1 MPDIFLSYSRDDQS
15 MARRFVEGF
24 KREGFNVWW
33 DTTLNPGEAFDQV
46 IETALNEAKAVVV
59 LWSRKSVASRWVRAE
74 ATHANDHGILV
85 PVMIEPC
92 KRPIIFELIHTADLS
107 HWKGDPNDQRWLAY
121 VAAVRRV
128 VNGEPGPAADSGTI
142 ASRSR
147 LTAGTKSF
155 GILAAVVIIAGC
167 ALWALERARTEG
179 AAGSA
184 AAPAGIPTPATPT
197 APRTA
202 IAVMPF
208 ANLTGDASKDYL
220 GDGMSEELINVLTK
234 VPGLQVPART
244 SSFAYKG
251 RNTDIRQIAKDL
263 HVGTILEG
271 SVRAAGKRL
280 RITAQLINSQDGLN
294 LWSDTYDEEFANIFA
309 LQDRLATV
317 IVRELRP
324 NLNGTPTESV
334 TQAPPT
340 KDVEAYNLTM
350 QGESLLDPISEDRAT
365 HALPLFKAAV
375 ARDPKYAHAYAD
387 LAWAYLLTSIRSHS
401 DAHIPLAVVAAQQ
414 ALSLD
419 PNDGRAHTTIATID
433 MSRSYLASE
442 THWRAALKS
451 APNDASSHSL
461 YVYQLFYV
469 GHIRAALAQARQAY
483 ALAPASG
490 LALNRLAKA
499 LSTLGLNAEALRFA
513 GLAVEL
519 GVSKGDVAE
528 VYGMA
533 ALRAK
538 RYSEV
543 ADFLSGSSLEGDN
556 LRFTEL
562 IRLIAKALADP
573 SVRPAVVAARN
584 RLFPKDGAQNVGSND
599 SWQVDECT
607 RSAYGISLLGDQDAA
622 YDLANQCLDESK
634 GNFARAAVAGLGILW
649 TPELRPFRRDSRF
662 HAYMSRIGDLMDYWQ
677 QYGAPDECD
686 LKGGRLTCR

>member
-1 MPDIFLSYSRDDQS
+1 

-46 IETALNEAKAVVV
+46 IETELNEAKAVVV

-92 KRPIIFELIHTADLS
+92 KRPIIFELIHTPDLS
-107 HWKGDPNDQRWLAY
+107 HWKGDPNDQRWLSY

-128 VNGEPGPAADSGTI
+128 VKGEPGPAADSVTA

-147 LTAGTKSF
+147 LPSGTKSL

-184 AAPAGIPTPATPT
+184 AVPAGIPTPVTPT

-208 ANLTGDASKDYL
+208 TNLTGDASKDYL

-294 LWSDTYDEEFANIFA
+294 LWSETYDEEFANIFA
-309 LQDRLATV
+309 LQDRLATA

-365 HALPLFKAAV
+365 HALPLLKAAV
-375 ARDPKYAHAYAD
+375 ARDPKYAHAYSD
-387 LAWAYLLTSIRSHS
+387 LAWAYLIT
-401 DAHIPLAVVAAQQ
+401 
-414 ALSLD
+414 
-419 PNDGRAHTTIATID
+419 
-433 MSRSYLASE
+433 
-442 THWRAALKS
+442 
-451 APNDASSHSL
+451 
-461 YVYQLFYV
+461 
-469 GHIRAALAQARQAY
+469 
-483 ALAPASG
+483 
-490 LALNRLAKA
+490 
-499 LSTLGLNAEALRFA
+499 
-513 GLAVEL
+513 
-519 GVSKGDVAE
+519 
-528 VYGMA
+528 
-533 ALRAK
+533 
-538 RYSEV
+538 
-543 ADFLSGSSLEGDN
+543 
-556 LRFTEL
+556 
-562 IRLIAKALADP
+562 
-573 SVRPAVVAARN
+573 
-584 RLFPKDGAQNVGSND
+584 
-599 SWQVDECT
+599 
-607 RSAYGISLLGDQDAA
+607 
-622 YDLANQCLDESK
+622 
-634 GNFARAAVAGLGILW
+634 
-649 TPELRPFRRDSRF
+649 
-662 HAYMSRIGDLMDYWQ
+662 
-677 QYGAPDECD
+677 
-686 LKGGRLTCR
+686 